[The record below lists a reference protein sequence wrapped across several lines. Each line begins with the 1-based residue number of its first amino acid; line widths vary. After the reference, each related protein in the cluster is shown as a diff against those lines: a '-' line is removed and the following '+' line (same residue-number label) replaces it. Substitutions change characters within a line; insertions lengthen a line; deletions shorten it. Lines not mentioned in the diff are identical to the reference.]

1 MGKSLGRE
9 DGLMIDSSAVAM
21 DSIGTSLKD
30 SILHFSK
37 TLNSSSNTF
46 NDPRIRSNMR
56 VVNAVF
62 GNPEH
67 LTTDVT
73 WTTYDNGNITFAQTL
88 ISGKTTTIDFD
99 LILV

>member
-21 DSIGTSLKD
+21 DSTGTSLKD

-46 NDPRIRSNMR
+46 NDTRINSSMR

-62 GNPEH
+62 GSP
-67 LTTDVT
+67 
-73 WTTYDNGNITFAQTL
+73 
-88 ISGKTTTIDFD
+88 
-99 LILV
+99 